1 MSQASKHV
9 EWCLNKAAKEL
20 EECKKLGKRPK
31 HRGLLKSNPDIEE
44 AKKHLAKAEHNLRG
58 ITRFKEIGFSDW
70 SMSAGF
76 YCAYHCFLAIGAR
89 FEYESA
95 NQTCTI
101 SLMRYLKEN
110 DKIKLDE
117 KYIELLEYHE
127 NPPKADFQ
135 DAEKRKLSVHEEME
149 DVKEDSVID
158 LREDYTYGVQ
168 ISVKDEAKLNDLK
181 RICKEL
187 IDITKQIIYG

>member
-9 EWCLNKAAKEL
+9 EWCLNKAKKEI
-20 EECKKLGKRPK
+20 EECRKLGKRPK
-31 HRGLLKSNPDIEE
+31 HRGLLKVNSSTEG
-44 AKKHLAKAEHNLRG
+44 ARKHLAKAEHDFEG

-76 YCAYHCFLAIGAR
+76 YCIYHNFLAIAAKFG
-89 FEYESA
+89 YESS

-101 SLMRYLKEN
+101 ALMRFLKETG
-110 DKIKLDE
+110 KIDLDE
-117 KYIELLEYHE
+117 KFIEHLEY
-127 NPPKADFQ
+127 
-135 DAEKRKLSVHEEME
+135 EEME
-149 DVKEDSVID
+149 ESTEHSVIE

-168 ISVKDEAKLNDLK
+168 ISVKDETKINELR

-187 IDITKQIIYG
+187 IEITKQIIYN

>member
-1 MSQASKHV
+1 MSQAFKHV
-9 EWCLNKAAKEL
+9 EWCLNKAKKEV
-20 EECKKLGKRPK
+20 EECKEQGKRLK

-44 AKKHLAKAEHNLRG
+44 ARKHLAKAEHNLLG

-76 YCAYHCFLAIGAR
+76 YCIYHCFLAIAAKFG
-89 FEYESA
+89 YESG

-101 SLMRYLKEN
+101 SLMRYLNEEK
-110 DKIKLDE
+110 KINIDDRFIK
-117 KYIELLEYHE
+117 LLEYEEIEDIKE
-127 NPPKADFQ
+127 N
-135 DAEKRKLSVHEEME
+135 
-149 DVKEDSVID
+149 SVID
-158 LREDYTYGVQ
+158 MREDYTYGVQ

-181 RICKEL
+181 KTCKDL